1 MYRMSSLVNAFKK
14 ADPEHVWREGC
25 GGLTGLPK
33 EMLQRFFRKLP
44 ELFSKSTN
52 LISQAPKSTTSME
65 IHASHDVAPQ
75 PSTIEAPTAYG
86 FITFDSSQHRDEA
99 VSRLHRRVVFGPESK
114 PLKVQI
120 ATLKP
125 GDLRGNKGNTA
136 NHT

>member
-1 MYRMSSLVNAFKK
+1 
-14 ADPEHVWREGC
+14 
-25 GGLTGLPK
+25 
-33 EMLQRFFRKLP
+33 
-44 ELFSKSTN
+44 
-52 LISQAPKSTTSME
+52 ME

-99 VSRLHRRVVFGPESK
+99 VSRLHRRVAFGPESK

-125 GDLRGNKGNTA
+125 GDLRRNKGNTA
-136 NHT
+136 NHK